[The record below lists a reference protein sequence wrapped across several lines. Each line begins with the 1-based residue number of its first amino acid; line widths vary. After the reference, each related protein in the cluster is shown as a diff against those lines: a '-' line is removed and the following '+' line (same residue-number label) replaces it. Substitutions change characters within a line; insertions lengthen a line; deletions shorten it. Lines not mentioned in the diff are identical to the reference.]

1 MTIVHA
7 GPYIPREKLQEFEM
21 KPKTTFMLGGVV
33 VLGSAAWL
41 MTTSIRETG
50 EYYLTP
56 TELSTRIKADPS
68 FTGADVRIGARVVPG
83 SINRAP
89 SGREYAFRITDGTDT
104 MSVVYKG
111 IAPDTFTDSADV
123 VVAGFATDGTFRAG
137 TLLAKCAS
145 RYENAPPKYQN
156 TAGYKASKRA

>member
-1 MTIVHA
+1 
-7 GPYIPREKLQEFEM
+7 M
-21 KPKTTFMLGGVV
+21 KPKTKFMIGGLI
-33 VLGSAAWL
+33 VLGTSGWL
-41 MTTSIRETG
+41 MWTSIKETG

-56 TELSTRIKADPS
+56 SELSTRMKADPG
-68 FTGADVRIGARVVPG
+68 FKGADVRIGARVVPG
-83 SINRAP
+83 TIVRAP
-89 SGREYAFRITDGTDT
+89 SGREYAFRMTDGTDT

-123 VVAGFATDGTFRAG
+123 VVAGFATEGTFQAG

-156 TAGYKASKRA
+156 TAGYKAGRKA

>member
-1 MTIVHA
+1 
-7 GPYIPREKLQEFEM
+7 M
-21 KPKTTFMLGGVV
+21 KPKTKFMIGGLV
-33 VLGSAAWL
+33 VLGTSGWL
-41 MTTSIRETG
+41 MATSIRETG

-56 TELSTRIKADPS
+56 SELSAKLKSDPG
-68 FTGADVRIGARVVPG
+68 FKGADVRVGARVVPG
-83 SINRAP
+83 SIRRAS

-111 IAPDTFTDSADV
+111 LAPDTFSDSADV
-123 VVAGFATDGTFRAG
+123 VVAGFATDGTFQAG

-156 TAGYKASKRA
+156 TAGYKAGKKA

>member
-1 MTIVHA
+1 
-7 GPYIPREKLQEFEM
+7 M
-21 KPKTTFMLGGVV
+21 KPRTQFMIGGLL
-33 VLGSAAWL
+33 VLGTAGWL
-41 MTTSIRETG
+41 MATSIRETG

-56 TELSTRIKADPS
+56 TELSAKMRSDPS
-68 FTGADVRIGARVVPG
+68 FKGADVRIGARVVPG
-83 SINRAP
+83 SIQRAP
-89 SGREYAFRITDGTDT
+89 SGREYAFRITDGSDT

-123 VVAGFATDGTFRAG
+123 VVAGFATDQTFQAG

-156 TAGYKASKRA
+156 TAGYKAGKKA

>member
-1 MTIVHA
+1 
-7 GPYIPREKLQEFEM
+7 M
-21 KPKTTFMLGGVV
+21 KPKTKFMIGGLI
-33 VLGSAAWL
+33 VLGTSAWL
-41 MTTSIRETG
+41 GVTATRETG
-50 EYYLTP
+50 EYYMTPSELT
-56 TELSTRIKADPS
+56 TKIKADPG
-68 FTGADVRIGARVVPG
+68 FKGADVRIGARVVPG
-83 SINRAP
+83 TIQRAP

-123 VVAGFATDGTFRAG
+123 VVAGFATDGTFQAG

-156 TAGYKASKRA
+156 TAGYKAGKKA